1 MPNVPPDVK
10 AMALYNRAL
19 MYAADGDDQKAT
31 DDLKMVLTMPK
42 APADVRTEATRKLE
56 RMRRES
62 SRHAV

>member
-1 MPNVPPDVK
+1 
-10 AMALYNRAL
+10 

-31 DDLKMVLTMPK
+31 DDLKMVLTMAK